1 MKITKTKLME
11 IIKQEAD
18 QFLLNEETFSDEI
31 GQALLKSINELISGI
46 SELDVSIDYLS
57 AAFTG
62 EDPTTIGLGQS
73 ILGKGYRPTRGT
85 RRDSQEVDEMLKRMD
100 IVSINCPL
108 TEKTKGMISENI
120 LELMMPNSYII
131 NSSRSEII
139 DEKALVRMLQEKKI
153 AGAGLDVFGAEK
165 KLKTELLDLP
175 NTILIPHMGSATV
188 EGRIEMGEK
197 VIVNIKT
204 FIDGHNPPN
213 RII

>member
-85 RRDSQEVDEMLKRMD
+85 RRDSQEVDEMLKRMIREELEGLGAVEPGFYAWTGAVIGHLNAMGIYMSEEELPD
-100 IVSINCPL
+100 NRNYYDDYLDGRKPKEVAIEIVDDMN
-108 TEKTKGMISENI
+108 TKLREVYSNKQRRYMCA
-120 LELMMPNSYII
+120 MKDADA
-131 NSSRSEII
+131 
-139 DEKALVRMLQEKKI
+139 DERPEGLSKAE
-153 AGAGLDVFGAEK
+153 AE
-165 KLKTELLDLP
+165 
-175 NTILIPHMGSATV
+175 
-188 EGRIEMGEK
+188 EMCKGPMKEPKGEK
-197 VIVNIKT
+197 
-204 FIDGHNPPN
+204 
-213 RII
+213 